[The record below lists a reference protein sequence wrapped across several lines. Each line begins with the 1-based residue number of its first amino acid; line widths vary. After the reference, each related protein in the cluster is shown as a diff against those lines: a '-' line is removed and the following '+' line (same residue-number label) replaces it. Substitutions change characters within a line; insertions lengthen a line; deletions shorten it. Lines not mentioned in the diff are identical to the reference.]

1 MNAAAGLPID
11 AGQLAT
17 FLDATC
23 RYAEPGTF
31 LSARAFYDDRSQLF
45 FAYGHRIGSDL
56 SALAPALEGQ
66 AARCTRV
73 ARPVVFC
80 PPLATFSNADEA
92 TENALANGLAL
103 SVECDRAPLVAQA
116 KLESLIGPATVVV
129 ASGGEWMDPETGE
142 VQGKLHLHWRLN
154 EPTRTADEHGRLKRA
169 RTLAAALVGGDA
181 SNKPIVHP
189 IRWPGSWHR
198 KGKPRL
204 ARIVALT
211 DAELDLGDALDRLG
225 EAAAAARAARGA
237 EPSPAAPPPGE
248 GEERDTARLVCAVL
262 TGDEYHAPLVA
273 LAMRFLRSGMPD
285 GQAVK
290 VLRGIMLAIPEAERD
305 MKDGTAQPGRWQSRY
320 ADIPRAVSTA
330 RGKIG
335 AATAED
341 TAAPRPDAAA
351 KPGTWPQPLDFLADG
366 DTVPPDLQA
375 EHIPAALHPFVTD
388 TAERM
393 GVDPT
398 SVALACIV
406 ACASVLS
413 DDWRI
418 QPKRHDFTW
427 TESPRL
433 WGAIVGDPS
442 ILKSPVI
449 AACTKPIDKL
459 DADARRRHAEAM
471 RLYKQRLR
479 EFKADKSGAAP
490 EPPHPRLDRYL
501 IEGATVEAISE
512 VLRDDDEAKQRA
524 PAGKVLSRH
533 DEMSEF
539 FGNLDRYRAGGK
551 GGGDRGAYLRL
562 FNGGPYSIDRIG
574 RGAFTVPNW
583 SAGFLGGIQPGPIQR
598 IAKDAADDGLLQR
611 FLYAVPGPQRAGLDR
626 APDGAAQRRYGALFP
641 ALADLH
647 PPRTAD
653 GEHNQ
658 VVAFHPDA
666 HEHREGIDRI
676 ARAMAA
682 LPDTSTRLKS
692 AFGKWPG
699 IFARLA
705 LTFHLI
711 DLADANATGV
721 KTLYSLVVP
730 ADTAKRTAAFMLDIV
745 LPHLLRADAV
755 MFSTAQTGHAG
766 WVAGF
771 ILAHGMERI
780 TTRDVVQAYG
790 ALRSP
795 EVRAELADVMASLV
809 TVGWLEPEPPSNPV
823 KPVGAWKVNPAVH
836 VLFTAKAERER
847 RRRDD
852 ARENLAT
859 HVAVL
864 RARRGDGTPG

>member
-1 MNAAAGLPID
+1 MNAVPHLAVDGQ
-11 AGQLAT
+11 QLAA

-31 LSARAFYDDRSQLF
+31 LSARAFYDDKSQVF
-45 FAYGHRIGSDL
+45 FAYGHRIGSNL
-56 SALAPALEGQ
+56 SALVPALESQ

-73 ARPVVFC
+73 VRPVVFC
-80 PPLATFSNADEA
+80 PPLATFTSADEA
-92 TENALANGLAL
+92 TEEALANGLAL
-103 SVECDRAPLVAQA
+103 SVECDRTPSAARA

-129 ASGGEWMDPETGE
+129 ASGGEWVDPETGE
-142 VQGKLHLHWRLN
+142 IQDKLHLHWRLN
-154 EPTRTADEHGRLKRA
+154 EPTRTADEHRKLKRA
-169 RTLAAALVGGDA
+169 RTLAAVLVGGDA

-198 KGKPRL
+198 KATPRL
-204 ARIVALT
+204 ACIVHLS
-211 DAELDLGDALDRLG
+211 DAELDLDDAVERLG
-225 EAAAAARAARGA
+225 EAVGAVPPGQDASAGRAFTSPEDSGEARAM
-237 EPSPAAPPPGE
+237 S
-248 GEERDTARLVCAVL
+248 DLVREVL
-262 TGDEYHAPLVA
+262 TGGEYHAPLVS
-273 LAMRFLRSGMPD
+273 LAMRYLKAGMPD
-285 GQAVK
+285 GQAVET
-290 VLRGIMLAIPEAERD
+290 LRGVMQAVPEAIRD
-305 MKDGTAQPGRWQSRY
+305 MKDGAAQPGRWQARY
-320 ADIPRAVSTA
+320 SDIPRAVSTA
-330 RGKIG
+330 RAKLG
-335 AATAED
+335 EP
-341 TAAPRPDAAA
+341 AAPNPERKQGAEQ
-351 KPGTWPQPLDFLADG
+351 GVWPQPLDFLADA
-366 DTVPPDLQA
+366 DTAPPELHA
-375 EHIPAALHPFVTD
+375 GHIPAALFPFVAD

-393 GVDPT
+393 GVDPV
-398 SVALACIV
+398 SVALGCLV
-406 ACASVLS
+406 ACAAVLS
-413 DDWRI
+413 DAWRL
-418 QPKRHDFTW
+418 QPKRADYTW

-449 AACTKPIDKL
+449 AACTRPIDKL

-479 EFKADKSGAAP
+479 EAKADKSGGTP

-539 FGNLDRYRAGGK
+539 FGNLDRYRPGGK

-562 FNGGPYSIDRIG
+562 FNGGAYTVDRIM
-574 RGAFTVPNW
+574 RGTFTVPNW
-583 SAGFLGGIQPGPIQR
+583 SACFLGGIQPGPIQR

-611 FLYAVPGPQRAGLDR
+611 FLYAVPGAQRLGLDR
-626 APDGAAQRRYGALFP
+626 APDGAAQRRYAGLFP
-641 ALADLH
+641 ALAAMQ

-653 GEHNQ
+653 GEHTQ
-658 VVAFHPDA
+658 SVVFHTDA
-666 HEHREGIDRI
+666 HQHREGVDRM

-682 LPDTSTRLKS
+682 MPDTATRLKS

-699 IFARLA
+699 LFARVALA
-705 LTFHLI
+705 FHLI
-711 DLADANATGV
+711 DVADANAAGDIGPC
-721 KTLYSLVVP
+721 TLVIPVE
-730 ADTAKRTAAFMLDIV
+730 TAKRAAAFMLDIV

-771 ILAHGMERI
+771 ILAHRMERI

-795 EVRAELADVMASLV
+795 EMRGELAEVMASLV

-823 KPVGAWKVNPAVH
+823 RPVGAWKVNPAAH
-836 VLFTAKAERER
+836 VLFAAKAEHER
-847 RRRDD
+847 RRRDE
-852 ARENLAT
+852 ARENLAA
-859 HVAVL
+859 HVDAL
-864 RARRGDGTPG
+864 RARRRSGAA